1 MRVDLSVFVFV
12 CAGLGG
18 CATGW
23 QIGGRTLFIS
33 SKEHPLPVSCA
44 YNIACI
50 DLCQA
55 KLIGAS
61 LSEPHPTLVGLHC
74 GSVLTYVHACLR
86 PYTVNFKYY

>member
-12 CAGLGG
+12 CSGLGG

-61 LSEPHPTLVGLHC
+61 LSKPHTSGTALRKCVN
-74 GSVLTYVHACLR
+74 VRTCLLAAIYR
-86 PYTVNFKYY
+86 KF